1 MRIVFPPDPSPMP
14 RRRAVS
20 ANLPSLAGV
29 GAVCLFSGGAF
40 LAQAPAPDPSIRW
53 QHELAPQSTVEIDV
67 PFGWEVVEPVE
78 NGAPTRF
85 VPVDGTHCDVLV
97 EFGLAADW
105 QPPIG
110 GAEALRA
117 LVEAEASDFLDQAVE
132 SHYTLR
138 ELRGPEAAGYFYAL
152 RDRAPRKKGAAFLQ
166 RGALLVR
173 GAVIRFTIETP
184 KPDLP
189 AIRQALKML
198 AGSRVLASLPAP
210 DDSAGTPADSTVTQ
224 AGTQGGR

>member
-1 MRIVFPPDPSPMP
+1 MP
-14 RRRAVS
+14 RRNSVPGTP
-20 ANLPSLAGV
+20 PSLARV
-29 GAVCLFSGGAF
+29 GSLVCLLSGGAL
-40 LAQAPAPDPSIRW
+40 LAQTPAPDPSIRW
-53 QHELAPQSTVEIDV
+53 QHELTPQATVEIDV

-78 NGAPTRF
+78 RGAPTRF

-97 EFGLAADW
+97 EIGLASEA
-105 QPPIG
+105 QPPIAD
-110 GAEALRA
+110 AEALRA
-117 LVEAEASDFLDQAVE
+117 LVDAEATGFLDQAVE

-138 ELRGPEAAGYFYAL
+138 ELRGAEAAGYFYAL

-198 AGSRVLASLPAP
+198 AGSRVMPPLAAP
-210 DDSAGTPADSTVTQ
+210 DDSAATPAGSTVTQ